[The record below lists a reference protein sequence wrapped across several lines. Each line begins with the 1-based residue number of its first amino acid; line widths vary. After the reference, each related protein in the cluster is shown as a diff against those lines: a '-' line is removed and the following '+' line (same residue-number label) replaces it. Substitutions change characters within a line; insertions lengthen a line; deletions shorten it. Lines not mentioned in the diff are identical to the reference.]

1 MELSTFATS
10 LAVAQEAAL
19 DRLGGWSHSIC
30 SEQYGR
36 PFALGLQHGVYIF
49 FGGPLNARELDQALE
64 FSDKVTC
71 ESHQI
76 PNRGSECN
84 GLLTA
89 VESAYTFS

>member
-49 FGGPLNARELDQALE
+49 FGGLSMP
-64 FSDKVTC
+64 
-71 ESHQI
+71 ESWI
-76 PNRGSECN
+76 KRSSSP
-84 GLLTA
+84 TK
-89 VESAYTFS
+89 